1 MNRITR
7 WSFRNKSA
15 VGLLIVMVLVVGIL
29 SYFRLP
35 MELVPSADD
44 TTLTITVIGPGY
56 DAKSMESEVTAPLEQ
71 ALNGLKGKKNAFST
85 SGDGYT
91 KIDLYFE
98 SDTKMKEA
106 KQEAEEALSQV
117 QLPERVSKPYVMQY
131 NTSMI
136 PISQLS
142 IAFADGLSSKE
153 QEQLQKDVVNQL
165 QKVKGVANVMLD
177 GKSAPVVSV
186 KADPAKM
193 AQAAVPYQNLFTLLQ
208 GRNSSVSA
216 GELTLDGQSG
226 NLQVTSSLSSLD
238 ALKDLP
244 ILPGVPLKNVADV
257 TTKDVTESIS
267 RLNGNDALFAAVN
280 KEAKANAVTVS
291 KEIAKTVERLNKE
304 YSGKLQMDIFFD
316 TSDFIVDSVN
326 SMMREVLLGA
336 LFATIVILFFLRS
349 LRITLITIVSIP
361 LSLALTL
368 YLLSLSGVTLN
379 IITLGGVAVA
389 VGRLVDDS
397 IVVIENIYRRLQ
409 KEKFSVDMLIDATK
423 EVATAITASTI
434 TTVAVFLP
442 MGLLKGNMQALLL
455 PFALTVTYSL
465 LGSLFVALTVVPLLG
480 SVLLRKAPLKEHKPP
495 QSFIRFLD
503 WNLQH
508 KAIPLILVLVVF
520 VGSIAAY
527 IKLPKGAVSTQDST
541 FMSVE
546 LNYPSDTPVSKVIE
560 EGKRLES
567 YLIAQPERKY
577 VLMQSGN
584 SSENAKWGSV
594 VSPTLVSYSII
605 LKDGKE
611 AKAFE
616 ERIKA
621 TKDQY
626 PGGTLTAGVLNLMG
640 GSSTSVYVDIVGDD
654 ASQLGA
660 VAKEAVDKIKPV
672 SGVDKVES
680 NEQNTKPVFKIE
692 VNPSEANGSEVAQQL
707 QGMLN
712 PIPLGTITLEN
723 RTSTV
728 QLEPLASPQ
737 KLDELKNLTITTAAG
752 PVSLTQVASIH
763 SENEPSMLYHKD
775 GKPYVRISA
784 QADPN
789 KLSEVGKD
797 IQKAVDQLT
806 VPKGVDV
813 LVGGASA
820 DQSSDMSSLFMVLL
834 VSIGLVYLIMVLT
847 FKTLRAPFAIIMSL
861 PLAAIGA
868 VIGLIVARVTPDYT
882 AIFGALMLV
891 GIVVTNAI
899 VLIDRVKH
907 NEEHMSIRESLLE
920 AAGTRM
926 RPILMTALAT
936 ICAMLPLL
944 FGETEM
950 GSIVS
955 KSLAIVVV
963 GGLTAAT
970 FLTLVIVPAVYELL
984 HFRKSARQR
993 REGTAAVAAVAA
1005 AQDTSTF

>member
-15 VGLLIVMVLVVGIL
+15 VGLLIVMILTVGIL

-35 MELVPSADD
+35 MELLPSADD
-44 TTLTITVIGPGY
+44 VTLTVTVIGPGY
-56 DAKSMESEVTAPLEQ
+56 DAKSMEREVTSPLEQ
-71 ALNGLKGKKNAFST
+71 ALSGMKGKTNLFST

-91 KIDLYFE
+91 KLDLYYE
-98 SDTKMKEA
+98 SDTNMKDA
-106 KQEAEEALSQV
+106 KREAEEALAQV

-142 IAFADGLSSKE
+142 IAIREGLSQQE
-153 QEQLQKDVVNQL
+153 QEKLEKEVVDRL
-165 QKVKGVANVMLD
+165 QKVDGVANVMVQ
-177 GKSAPVVSV
+177 GKSAPVVAV
-186 KADPAKM
+186 TADPAKL
-193 AQAAVPYQNLFTLLQ
+193 AAKGVPLQSLLGVLQ
-208 GRNSSVSA
+208 GRNSTVSV
-216 GELTLDGQSG
+216 GERTLDGQSG
-226 NLQVTSSLSSLD
+226 NLLVLSSLSDLEQ
-238 ALKDLP
+238 LKRLP
-244 ILPGVPLKNVADV
+244 VAPGVALQDVAAV
-257 TTKDVTESIS
+257 ETKTVSESIS
-267 RLNGNDALFAAVN
+267 RLNGKDALFAAVN

-291 KEIAKTVERLNKE
+291 KSVSRAVDELNKE
-304 YSGKLQMDIFFD
+304 YSGKLQVDVFFD
-316 TSDFIVDSVN
+316 TSDFVVDSVN

-336 LFATIVILFFLRS
+336 LFATLVILFFLRS
-349 LRITLITIVSIP
+349 GRITLITIVSIP

-379 IITLGGVAVA
+379 VITLGGVAVA

-409 KEKFSVDMLIDATK
+409 KEIFSRDLIIDATK

-442 MGLLKGNMQALLL
+442 MGLLKGNMQAMLL

-465 LGSLFVALTVVPLLG
+465 IASLLVALTVVPLL
-480 SVLLRKAPLKEHKPP
+480 SALLLRKAPLREPRTP
-495 QSFIRFLD
+495 QGFTRLLHWCLSY
-503 WNLQH
+503 
-508 KAIPLILVLVVF
+508 KAVPLVLAVLLF
-520 VGSIAAY
+520 AGSILAY
-527 IKLPKGAVSTQDST
+527 VFLPKGAVSTQDST
-541 FMSVE
+541 FMSVTLE
-546 LNYPSDTPVSKVIE
+546 YPSDTPISKVQE
-560 EGKRLES
+560 QGAKLERF
-567 YLIAQPERKY
+567 LTEQPESKY
-577 VLMQSGN
+577 VLLQSGN
-584 SSENAKWGSV
+584 SADNAKWGSV
-594 VSPTLVSYSII
+594 VSPTLVDISIV

-611 AKAFE
+611 AKNLE
-616 ERIKA
+616 DRINGLKSA
-621 TKDQY
+621 Y
-626 PGGTLTAGVLNLMG
+626 PGASLTAGVMNLMG
-640 GSSTSVYVDIVGDD
+640 GGSTAIHVDLVGDD
-654 ASQLGA
+654 PDSLQTAA
-660 VAKEAVDKIKPV
+660 AEAVKKIGQIK
-672 SGVDKVES
+672 GIEKVES
-680 NEQNTKPVFKIE
+680 NQQNTKPVIRVE
-692 VNPSEANGSEVAQQL
+692 VDPAVAGGLEIGQQL

-728 QLEPLASPQ
+728 QLEPLANPK
-737 KLDELKNLTITTAAG
+737 KLDELKGLSVTTASG
-752 PVSLTQVASIH
+752 PALLSGIAKVYTD
-763 SENEPSMLYHKD
+763 EEPSMLYHKD
-775 GKPYVRISA
+775 GKTYVRITA
-784 QADPN
+784 QADPQ
-789 KLSEVGKD
+789 KLSVVGKEV
-797 IQKAVDQLT
+797 QKAVDALK
-806 VPKGVDV
+806 VPDGVQV

-820 DQSSDMSSLFMVLL
+820 DQSSDMSSLFLVLL

-868 VIGLIVARVTPDYT
+868 VGGLLIARVTPDYT

-907 NEEHMSIRESLLE
+907 NEETMPIREALVE

-944 FGETEM
+944 FSEAEM

-963 GGLTAAT
+963 GGLTVAT
-970 FLTLVIVPAVYELL
+970 FLTLIIVPAVYELL
-984 HFRKSARQR
+984 YFRKSARQR
-993 REGTAAVAAVAA
+993 RRTAVIVPVDAAEV
-1005 AQDTSTF
+1005 QVG